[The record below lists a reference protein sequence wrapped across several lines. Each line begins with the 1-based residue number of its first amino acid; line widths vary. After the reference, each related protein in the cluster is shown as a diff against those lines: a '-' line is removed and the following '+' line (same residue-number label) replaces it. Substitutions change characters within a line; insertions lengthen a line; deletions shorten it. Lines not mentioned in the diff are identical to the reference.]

1 MHQKFCTQCG
11 SSLPKNARFCGQCGV
26 PIEQPDAPS
35 AVLEEAAPVDTVAV
49 YTPRAP
55 KKKKNHGFITD
66 LITKSLAL
74 ALAVFTLVMAF
85 MPLVSFPLG
94 EAMEQVGLDEDML
107 DDADFGLNIFE
118 ITTLFFDSF
127 YFLSDEELEE
137 SKLYE
142 KLEDSIEGLF
152 SISAEDLDD
161 LSVKDKRA
169 IKSVMLYTLRL
180 SLRSERTV
188 ADPAFYIGAI
198 CALLYVSF
206 TVAFFVLALL
216 SFLGVF
222 GISRL
227 GSKRL
232 ERALYTLLTVLPV
245 AAMITYAALSFGLG
259 QDVGITTALLLPILF
274 SLVLVLW
281 VSISRV
287 IFEKVR
293 YTAGTLVR
301 RAFAM
306 ALSAVIFFLAFAP
319 VVNCHFNGFFASAD
333 TERTMTVSM
342 EAAAFGAFVYADE
355 AMDML
360 DEVHDLN
367 KQETTDYLK
376 EVLDSVYSL
385 SHRDGDTYAAMLLNS
400 NMLSHLLAASGLHK
414 AAFLFTLIPV
424 MLFGMMVFALLI
436 MQANF
441 SFFVYGANDAKRALL
456 SKIMMLAFASLAL
469 VLVITFLVC
478 ASLTYKHYLDG
489 QYKTLISAAFVILMI
504 VGVGAACIPVKAH
517 LFSSASTYPETL
529 PPENKT
535 ESDNLDE
542 F

>member
-1 MHQKFCTQCG
+1 MYQKFCTQCG
-11 SSLPKNARFCGQCGV
+11 SSLPKNARFCGQCGA

-35 AVLEEAAPVDTVAV
+35 PVLEEAAPADTVTV
-49 YTPRAP
+49 YTTRAP

-74 ALAVFTLVMAF
+74 ALAVFTMVMAF

-94 EAMEQVGLDEDML
+94 EAMEEVGLDEDML

-118 ITTLFFDSF
+118 LTTLFFDSF

-142 KLEDSIEGLF
+142 KLEGSLEELF
-152 SISAEDLDD
+152 SISAESFDD

-188 ADPAFYIGAI
+188 LDPAFYIGAI

-232 ERALYTLLTVLPV
+232 ERALYILLTVLPV
-245 AAMITYAALSFGLG
+245 GSMIAYAALSFGFG
-259 QDVGITTALLLPILF
+259 QDINITLALLLPIIF
-274 SLVLVLW
+274 SLGLILW

-306 ALSAVIFFLAFAP
+306 ALSAAIFFLAFAP
-319 VVNCHFNGFFASAD
+319 VVNCHFNGIFASSD
-333 TERTMTVSM
+333 KERTMTVSM
-342 EAAAFGAFVYADE
+342 EAAAFGAFIYADE
-355 AMDML
+355 AMDTL

-376 EVLDSVYSL
+376 EMLDSVYAL
-385 SHRDGDTYAAMLLNS
+385 SHRDGDTYAAIFS
-400 NMLSHLLAASGLHK
+400 NTSMASYLLAAAGLHK
-414 AAFLFTLIPV
+414 MAFLFTLIPV
-424 MLFGMMVFALLI
+424 ALFGMMVFALLI

-441 SFFVYGANDAKRALL
+441 SFFVYGANDAKKAFL
-456 SKIMMLAFASLAL
+456 SKIIMLAFAALAL
-469 VLVITFLVC
+469 ILVIAFLVSV
-478 ASLTYKHYLDG
+478 SLIYKHYLDG

-504 VGVGAACIPVKAH
+504 VNVGAACIPVKAH
-517 LFSSASTYPETL
+517 FFSPLASPEELPTEKKAEADTL
-529 PPENKT
+529 
-535 ESDNLDE
+535 DV